1 MTKKSAVLVTGIPGT
16 GKSTLIKQLMNIT
29 GNNYVLAEPIKM
41 LKMMVGRYNVIGD
54 YSDPNEIFPGGD
66 RLSMSVSVQFK
77 EWVRNSKPN
86 NIIIEGDRLVGNDTI
101 DFLIAENYDVLVIGL
116 TVDQKIV
123 EERYT
128 KRGSNQNETFLKS
141 KATKVGNVMKRLDLA
156 FDDRILI
163 LPHENEDHTNAIN
176 KAIIAHLDK

>member
-1 MTKKSAVLVTGIPGT
+1 MSQKTAVLITGIPGT
-16 GKSTLIKQLMNIT
+16 GKSTLVKKLMKDT
-29 GNNYVLAEPIKM
+29 GDDYKLQEPIKM

-77 EWVRNSKPN
+77 EWVRNSKPH

-101 DFLIAENYDVLVIGL
+101 DFLIGEDYDVLVIGL

-123 EERYT
+123 EERYS

-163 LPHENEDHTNAIN
+163 LPHENENHTDVIN
-176 KAIIAHLDK
+176 KAIVAHLDK